1 MKLQPLQ
8 FERNKAGQTTTY
20 REEGDNST
28 GKMLGLSSSSSAISS
43 LTSLLLVISWIA
55 GSEALSGFL
64 FEDNKSD
71 KRYVPENGEINY
83 KIPTY
88 PNQIRCRLQTE
99 IIFIFLKMSFSS
111 CFALYV
117 NYNRYSSIV
126 PIWDFRY
133 ALCKLKRIVSGVRK
147 RRF

>member
-1 MKLQPLQ
+1 
-8 FERNKAGQTTTY
+8 
-20 REEGDNST
+20 
-28 GKMLGLSSSSSAISS
+28 MLGLSSSSSAISS

-99 IIFIFLKMSFSS
+99 IIFLGISINIFQFLL
-111 CFALYV
+111 CTV
-117 NYNRYSSIV
+117 
-126 PIWDFRY
+126 
-133 ALCKLKRIVSGVRK
+133 CKLQQIFQHCPHMGFQVCTMQVETDCFWCKEKEILKILTGLD
-147 RRF
+147 FQT

>member
-55 GSEALSGFL
+55 GSEGLSGFL

-99 IIFIFLKMSFSS
+99 IIFLGISINIFQFLL
-111 CFALYV
+111 CTV
-117 NYNRYSSIV
+117 
-126 PIWDFRY
+126 
-133 ALCKLKRIVSGVRK
+133 CKLQQIFQHCPHMGFQVCKLNRIISGVRK
-147 RRF
+147 FRF